1 MNYLLISI
9 SFDIF
14 NEIINNYHY
23 LSFFN
28 IIYFYF
34 LFKLKYNYYKLNEIY
49 LIFFLKHFKFLFK
62 LY

>member
-49 LIFFLKHFKFLFK
+49 LIFF
-62 LY
+62 